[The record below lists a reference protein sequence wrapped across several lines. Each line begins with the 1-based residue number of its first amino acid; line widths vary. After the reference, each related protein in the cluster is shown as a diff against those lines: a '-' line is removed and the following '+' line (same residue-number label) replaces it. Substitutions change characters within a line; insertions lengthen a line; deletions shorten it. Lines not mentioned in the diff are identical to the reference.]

1 VQAAGTLSTGD
12 KPFYSL
18 QAHFL
23 RLSPAA
29 VGQLL
34 GLRWSGGAFGA
45 NGQLDLT
52 GYTDKDLATSAKG
65 TLHFEWRNGAVA
77 AAAGSGSVPPLLAR
91 FDRWTADAEIA
102 NGTITLKQS
111 QVLEGDRKRTVDASV
126 TLADPPRITFAGAKV
141 THLKKR

>member
-1 VQAAGTLSTGD
+1 M
-12 KPFYSL
+12 
-18 QAHFL
+18 
-23 RLSPAA
+23 
-29 VGQLL
+29 GQLL

-45 NGQLDLT
+45 NGQIDLT
-52 GYTDKDLATSAKG
+52 GYTEKDLAASAKG

-77 AAAGSGSVPPLLAR
+77 AASGSGSVPPLLAR

-111 QVLEGDRKRTVDASV
+111 QVLQADRKRAVEGSV
-126 TLADPPRITFAGAKV
+126 TLAVPPRVTFAGTKE